1 VCDEDLDRMP
11 FVIPTARQVPAR
23 SLERRQTMRSLARA
37 LMIAIGLV
45 VLFGCSAPLAQAP
58 SAPVLSR
65 IRQRG
70 ELVVGTA
77 ASMPPLN
84 MTTKTGEI
92 IGLEI
97 DMARS
102 MAEGMNVKLRVVPIP
117 FAELL
122 PALEAGSVDVVL
134 SEMTMT
140 PARNTQ
146 VAFVG
151 PYYIS
156 GKSFLTTTETLS
168 TKGSADLNQP
178 TMRLAALKASTSE
191 TFVRET
197 MPKAT
202 LVLTRDYDEAIN
214 LLLQGKVEVM
224 IADLPVCVVT
234 VSRYPHRGLYAL
246 VTPLTRE
253 PIGIALPA
261 NDPLLVN
268 FMENWLRELE
278 ASGNLEQ
285 MKDRWFKNMSWL
297 GQLP

>member
-1 VCDEDLDRMP
+1 
-11 FVIPTARQVPAR
+11 
-23 SLERRQTMRSLARA
+23 MRALARA
-37 LMIAIGLV
+37 AIVVLGLV
-45 VLFGCSAPLAQAP
+45 ACFGCSAPLQQTP
-58 SAPVLSR
+58 TAPVLSR
-65 IRQRG
+65 IHQRG

-92 IGLEI
+92 IGLEV
-97 DMARS
+97 DMAQS
-102 MAEGMNVKLRVVPIP
+102 MADGMNVKLRVVPIP

-122 PALEAGSVDVVL
+122 PALEGGSVDVVL

-156 GKSFLTTTETLS
+156 GKSFLTTKETLS

-178 TMRLAALKASTSE
+178 SMRLAALRASTSE

-214 LLLQGKVEVM
+214 LLLQGKVDAM
-224 IADLPVCVVT
+224 IADLPACVVT
-234 VSRYPHRGLYAL
+234 VSRYPDRGLYAL
-246 VTPLTRE
+246 ATPLTRE

-278 ASGNLEQ
+278 ASGNLER
-285 MKDRWFKNMSWL
+285 MKDRWFKNTSWL